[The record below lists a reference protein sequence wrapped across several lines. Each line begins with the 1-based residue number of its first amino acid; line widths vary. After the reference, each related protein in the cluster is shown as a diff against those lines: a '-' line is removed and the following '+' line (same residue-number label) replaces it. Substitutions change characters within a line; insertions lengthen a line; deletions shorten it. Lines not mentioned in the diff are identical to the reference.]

1 METEG
6 LRELVRAFDDVAQS
20 MPHQLRQIVSR
31 GAINIKRA
39 WQDDLRRG
47 SGGSPWQPALR
58 SRAMA
63 ATVNYDLTRRGTSF
77 EAEIGPDRSK
87 GGKASLVHFAIFGGA
102 NGGGGRAS
110 DPRKFLEAEAPA
122 FDEWLSKAMNGLL

>member
-1 METEG
+1 MQVDG
-6 LRELVRAFDDVAQS
+6 LNELVRSFEQVAQS
-20 MPHQLRQIVSR
+20 APREVRQIVSR

-63 ATVNYDLTRRGTSF
+63 ATVNYDLTRRGTTY
-77 EAEIGPDRSK
+77 EAEIGPDRNK